1 MSFDISHLLS
11 KWDYKPGE
19 ISVRRI
25 KGRDGMEKIQ
35 LRVDLGILQM
45 NAEGRPDGKQPF
57 GHESLLEYYVDRL
70 EKFRTEHDGDDTD
83 FVLTNEDCS
92 KLQQEA
98 IQYHHR
104 YICLY
109 QLKDFD
115 GVLRDADRNLEVFD
129 FVDEF
134 AESDDMAWSVKQFV
148 PQLIL
153 MRTRAL
159 GESSIAAENHE
170 EAVAAIEEAMEQLT
184 AFYRDH
190 QREDLLESSGE
201 LSALR
206 DWHEQVRLQRPRSE
220 LEKLEDELT
229 AAVSREDYETA
240 ATVRDALRRLKE
252 AAEQK
257 K

>member
-70 EKFRTEHDGDDTD
+70 EKFRAEHDGDDTD

-92 KLQQEA
+92 KLHQEA

-220 LEKLEDELT
+220 LEKLEDELN